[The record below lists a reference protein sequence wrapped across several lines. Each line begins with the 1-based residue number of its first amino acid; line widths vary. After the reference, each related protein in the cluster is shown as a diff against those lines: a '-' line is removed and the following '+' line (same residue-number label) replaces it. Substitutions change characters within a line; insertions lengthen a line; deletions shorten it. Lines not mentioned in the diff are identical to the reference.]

1 MKEIYGISS
10 TWNAHIMPG
19 WYIASSLSPC
29 LSYVDLCLTIRS
41 FRFWTTD
48 GSTTVMMTFGIICA
62 CIGFED
68 GCPSISLTVL
78 GMNVQSAENDNVV
91 WKTTYVLSQNHPSS
105 KTKNPY
111 YWMLRQLN
119 EKLHHLQKLNLF
131 CLYFMHFVTFKKFRQ
146 PWNDISYM
154 LNQFCFLF
162 FFFSAEILKHI
173 YAFPL
178 FHLFLSLRMHYT
190 NIVLWNVNCIVPFLQ
205 VACELS

>member
-1 MKEIYGISS
+1 MLNNTELSVLDDGWFYDSNDDIWHHLRMHRLWGQLSLNFSDS
-10 TWNAHIMPG
+10 TRDECAVCWKRQCCLKN
-19 WYIASSLSPC
+19 YIL
-29 LSYVDLCLTIRS
+29 L
-41 FRFWTTD
+41 
-48 GSTTVMMTFGIICA
+48 
-62 CIGFED
+62 
-68 GCPSISLTVL
+68 
-78 GMNVQSAENDNVV
+78 
-91 WKTTYVLSQNHPSS
+91 QNHPSS
-105 KTKNPY
+105 KMKNPY